1 MSVRAIRVLPD
12 PVLRQK
18 AKKVSKIDES
28 VQQLIDDMI
37 ETMRAA
43 SGVGLAATQIGVPLK
58 IAVIEIPAEEVIV
71 LVNPEIIKKEGER
84 TIGEA
89 CLSVPGY
96 QGEIKRSVR
105 VKVKARDRQG
115 RNIRIKGEELLAQ
128 ALEHEIDHL
137 NGILYIDR
145 VEEPDK
151 LHKVEPESESRRA
164 LVIPQLSYPCH
175 SISTTNLPVN
185 PSNSTL

>member
-1 MSVRAIRVLPD
+1 MSVHAIRVLPD

-28 VQQLIDDMI
+28 VRQLIADMI
-37 ETMRAA
+37 ETMRSA

-151 LHKVEPESESRRA
+151 LRKMEPESEQEG
-164 LVIPQLSYPCH
+164 L
-175 SISTTNLPVN
+175 
-185 PSNSTL
+185 

>member
-18 AKKVSKIDES
+18 AKKVSKVDKSI
-28 VQQLIDDMI
+28 QQLIDDMI

-43 SGVGLAATQIGVPLK
+43 SGVGLAANQIGVPLK
-58 IAVIEIPAEEVIV
+58 IAVIEIPGEEVIV
-71 LVNPEIIKKEGER
+71 LVNPEVIKKEGER

-96 QGEIKRSVR
+96 HGDIKRAVR
-105 VKVKARDRQG
+105 VKVKARDKQG
-115 RNIRIKGEELLAQ
+115 RNIRVKGEEFLAQ

-145 VEEPDK
+145 VEPGK
-151 LHKVEPESESRRA
+151 LQKLEPEPGQEG
-164 LVIPQLSYPCH
+164 L
-175 SISTTNLPVN
+175 
-185 PSNSTL
+185 

>member
-37 ETMRAA
+37 ETMRSA

-58 IAVIEIPAEEVIV
+58 IAVIELPAEEVIV
-71 LVNPEIIKKEGER
+71 LINPEIIKKEGER
-84 TIGEA
+84 IIGEA

-96 QGEIKRSVR
+96 HGEIKRSVR

-115 RNIRIKGEELLAQ
+115 RNIRIKGDELLAQ

-137 NGILYIDR
+137 SGILYIDR
-145 VEEPDK
+145 VEDPDK
-151 LHKVEPESESRRA
+151 LHKVGPESEQEG
-164 LVIPQLSYPCH
+164 L
-175 SISTTNLPVN
+175 
-185 PSNSTL
+185 

>member
-1 MSVRAIRVLPD
+1 MSVRAIRVLPN

-37 ETMRAA
+37 ETMRSA

-71 LVNPEIIKKEGER
+71 LVNPEIIRKEGER
-84 TIGEA
+84 IIGEA

-115 RNIRIKGEELLAQ
+115 RSIRIKGEELLAQ

-137 NGILYIDR
+137 SGILYIDR

-151 LHKVEPESESRRA
+151 LHKLEPESKQEG
-164 LVIPQLSYPCH
+164 L
-175 SISTTNLPVN
+175 
-185 PSNSTL
+185 

>member
-1 MSVRAIRVLPD
+1 MSVRAIRILPD

-37 ETMRAA
+37 ETMRSA

-58 IAVIEIPAEEVIV
+58 IAVIELPAEEVIV
-71 LVNPEIIKKEGER
+71 LVNPEIIKKEGEH

-105 VKVKARDRQG
+105 VKVKARDKQG

-151 LHKVEPESESRRA
+151 LRKLEPESAQEG
-164 LVIPQLSYPCH
+164 L
-175 SISTTNLPVN
+175 
-185 PSNSTL
+185 

>member
-1 MSVRAIRVLPD
+1 MSVHSIRFLPD

-18 AKKVSKIDES
+18 AKKVSKIDKS
-28 VQQLIDDMI
+28 VQSLIDDMI
-37 ETMRAA
+37 ETMRSA
-43 SGVGLAATQIGVPLK
+43 SGVGLAANQIGVPLK
-58 IAVIEIPAEEVIV
+58 IAVVEIPGEEVIV
-71 LVNPEIIKKEGER
+71 LVNPEIIKREGER

-89 CLSVPGY
+89 CLSIPGY
-96 QGEIKRSVR
+96 QGEIKRSVCI
-105 VKVKARDRQG
+105 KVKARDRTG

-151 LHKVEPESESRRA
+151 LQKLEPQT
-164 LVIPQLSYPCH
+164 PQEGL
-175 SISTTNLPVN
+175 
-185 PSNSTL
+185 

>member
-1 MSVRAIRVLPD
+1 MSLRAIRVLPD

-18 AKKVSKIDES
+18 AKKVSKIDKS

-37 ETMRAA
+37 ETMRSA
-43 SGVGLAATQIGVPLK
+43 SGVGLAANQIGIPLK
-58 IAVIEIPAEEVIV
+58 IAVIEIPGDEIIV

-84 TIGEA
+84 IIGEA

-96 QGEIKRSVR
+96 HGELKRSVR

-115 RNIRIKGEELLAQ
+115 RSIRIKGEELLAQ

-137 NGILYIDR
+137 SGILYIDR

-151 LHKVEPESESRRA
+151 LQKLEPESGQEG
-164 LVIPQLSYPCH
+164 L
-175 SISTTNLPVN
+175 
-185 PSNSTL
+185 

>member
-28 VQQLIDDMI
+28 VRQLIDDMI
-37 ETMRAA
+37 ETMRSA

-115 RNIRIKGEELLAQ
+115 RSIRIKGEELLAQ

-137 NGILYIDR
+137 SGILYIDR

-151 LHKVEPESESRRA
+151 LHKLEPESKQEG
-164 LVIPQLSYPCH
+164 L
-175 SISTTNLPVN
+175 
-185 PSNSTL
+185 

>member
-12 PVLRQK
+12 PVLRLK
-18 AKKVSKIDES
+18 AKKVSKIDKS
-28 VQQLIDDMI
+28 VEQLIDDMI
-37 ETMRAA
+37 ETMRSA
-43 SGVGLAATQIGVPLK
+43 SGVGLAANQIGIPLK
-58 IAVIEIPAEEVIV
+58 IAVIEIPGDEIIV

-96 QGEIKRSVR
+96 HGEIKRSVR

-115 RNIRIKGEELLAQ
+115 RSIRIKGEELLAQ

-137 NGILYIDR
+137 SGILYVDR

-151 LHKVEPESESRRA
+151 LQKLEPESGQEG
-164 LVIPQLSYPCH
+164 L
-175 SISTTNLPVN
+175 
-185 PSNSTL
+185 

>member
-1 MSVRAIRVLPD
+1 MSVRVIRVLPD

-28 VQQLIDDMI
+28 VRQIIDDMI

-84 TIGEA
+84 TIVEA

-96 QGEIKRSVR
+96 HGEIKRSVR
-105 VKVKARDRQG
+105 VKVKARDKQG
-115 RNIRIKGEELLAQ
+115 RHIRVKGDELLAQ

-151 LHKVEPESESRRA
+151 LYKVEPESQQEG
-164 LVIPQLSYPCH
+164 L
-175 SISTTNLPVN
+175 
-185 PSNSTL
+185 